1 MGPNSSPDK
10 DPTMPDVLTL
20 LKKDHDKVKKLF
32 KEVNDVSDGAHA
44 TRRKLFE
51 QIDEELSLH
60 AKLEE
65 TIFYPKFKAK
75 SKAASEERD
84 EILEAY
90 EEHAS
95 VKELLRK
102 IEATDPSDETYK
114 AKVQVLSELVEHHVK
129 EEETE
134 MFKQAKKLFSS
145 EELDEIGA
153 EIEAAKERV
162 GAKA

>member
-1 MGPNSSPDK
+1 
-10 DPTMPDVLTL
+10 MPDVLTL
-20 LKKDHDKVKKLF
+20 LKKDHDKVKQLF
-32 KEVNDVSDGAHA
+32 EEVNDLSDGAHA

-65 TIFYPKFKAK
+65 TIFYPKFKTK
-75 SKAASEERD
+75 TKAASDERD

-95 VKELLRK
+95 VKDLLRK
-102 IEATDPSDETYK
+102 LESTDPSDETYK
-114 AKVQVLSELVEHHVK
+114 AKLQVLSELVDHHVK
-129 EEETE
+129 EEENE

-145 EELDEIGA
+145 EELEELGEQIAD
-153 EIEAAKERV
+153 AKENA
-162 GAKA
+162 GARA

>member
-1 MGPNSSPDK
+1 
-10 DPTMPDVLTL
+10 MPDVLTL
-20 LKKDHDKVKKLF
+20 LKEDHAKVKKLF
-32 KEVNDVSDGAHA
+32 KEVNDLSDGAHA

-51 QIDEELSLH
+51 QIDEELTLH

-65 TIFYPKFKAK
+65 TIFYPAFKAK
-75 SKAASEERD
+75 TKAASDERD

-95 VKELLRK
+95 VKDLIKKLEG
-102 IEATDPSDETYK
+102 TDPSDETYK
-114 AKVQVLSELVEHHVK
+114 AKVQVLGELVDHHV
-129 EEETE
+129 EEEENE

-153 EIEAAKERV
+153 QIEAAKERA
-162 GAKA
+162 GAQA

>member
-1 MGPNSSPDK
+1 
-10 DPTMPDVLTL
+10 MPDVLTL
-20 LKKDHDKVKKLF
+20 LKQDHDKVKKLF
-32 KEVNDVSDGAHA
+32 KEVNDLSDGAHA

-51 QIDEELSLH
+51 EIDEELSLH

-75 SKAASEERD
+75 TKAASEERD
-84 EILEAY
+84 GILEAY

-114 AKVQVLSELVEHHVK
+114 AKVQVLSEFVEHHVK
-129 EEETE
+129 EEESE
-134 MFKQAKKLFSS
+134 MFKQARKLFSS
-145 EELDEIGA
+145 EELEEIGA
-153 EIEAAKERV
+153 ELEAAKERA
-162 GAKA
+162 GAAV

>member
-1 MGPNSSPDK
+1 
-10 DPTMPDVLTL
+10 MPDVLTL
-20 LKKDHDKVKKLF
+20 LKEDHDKVKKLF
-32 KEVNDVSDGAHA
+32 KEVNELSDGAHA

-51 QIDEELSLH
+51 KIDEELSLH

-65 TIFYPKFKAK
+65 TIFYPAFKAK

-95 VKELLRK
+95 VKDLLRK
-102 IEATDPSDETYK
+102 LEATDPADETYK

-145 EELDEIGA
+145 EELEEIGA
-153 EIEAAKERV
+153 QIETAKESA
-162 GAKA
+162 GARA